1 MLGCGVSLGGDVG
14 LTCCSLGCNPVLEAS
29 SDPSVGV
36 HVVLRGCGI
45 MSGSGRGCPVLL
57 SVVISLACTAGCVS
71 ATAPPTSPIGSG
83 SPSSPAQ
90 VTVARDLPFAGS
102 APSLT
107 EWSPPTLDVY
117 TAGEDGGR
125 LLVVILPPHGLTKE
139 QAGAESQLAEALA
152 EREAVAVVANWT
164 QLDEP
169 DASFTDI
176 DVLAKLA
183 KAGQSM
189 AACAVAFAVEHAEDY
204 GADPTRL
211 VIVGEIYGANAAAV
225 VALTHPA
232 PLTSCKADAV
242 PQAIAVVALDADWYA
257 AMPEWDQLG
266 KDVHQAVDLLAPWS
280 GLNAVSNV
288 RVAATVATGTHD
300 ITNRCGGPEA
310 PWLVDRDPTG
320 QLRKRLDTVGA
331 LTDGCIDLLD
341 QAQAATNQLAA
352 AGLTARVIQLANTDS
367 KTGLDPGGH
376 ITTFGDA
383 DLQALMQVI
392 ADEAAA

>member
-1 MLGCGVSLGGDVG
+1 
-14 LTCCSLGCNPVLEAS
+14 
-29 SDPSVGV
+29 
-36 HVVLRGCGI
+36 
-45 MSGSGRGCPVLL
+45 
-57 SVVISLACTAGCVS
+57 
-71 ATAPPTSPIGSG
+71 
-83 SPSSPAQ
+83 
-90 VTVARDLPFAGS
+90 
-102 APSLT
+102 
-107 EWSPPTLDVY
+107 
-117 TAGEDGGR
+117 
-125 LLVVILPPHGLTKE
+125 LVVILPPHGLTKE

-242 PQAIAVVALDADWYA
+242 PQPIAVVALDADWYA

-376 ITTFGDA
+376 HHIRRRGPSSVDASNRRRGGGVSASPPRHHVRIPYDHPELPRCERVTTSGRVPLRAVPHAVFCELHRASRRVASRSSQSCVWRGS
-383 DLQALMQVI
+383 LR
-392 ADEAAA
+392 

>member
-169 DASFTDI
+169 DASFTESARDSRYSSSNHGLSPSCWYSFFVGPRSVRRSSFRLARRCM
-176 DVLAKLA
+176 DV
-183 KAGQSM
+183 
-189 AACAVAFAVEHAEDY
+189 
-204 GADPTRL
+204 PT
-211 VIVGEIYGANAAAV
+211 IVSF
-225 VALTHPA
+225 LPCMKFLST
-232 PLTSCKADAV
+232 K
-242 PQAIAVVALDADWYA
+242 
-257 AMPEWDQLG
+257 
-266 KDVHQAVDLLAPWS
+266 
-280 GLNAVSNV
+280 
-288 RVAATVATGTHD
+288 
-300 ITNRCGGPEA
+300 
-310 PWLVDRDPTG
+310 
-320 QLRKRLDTVGA
+320 RK
-331 LTDGCIDLLD
+331 
-341 QAQAATNQLAA
+341 
-352 AGLTARVIQLANTDS
+352 
-367 KTGLDPGGH
+367 
-376 ITTFGDA
+376 
-383 DLQALMQVI
+383 
-392 ADEAAA
+392 